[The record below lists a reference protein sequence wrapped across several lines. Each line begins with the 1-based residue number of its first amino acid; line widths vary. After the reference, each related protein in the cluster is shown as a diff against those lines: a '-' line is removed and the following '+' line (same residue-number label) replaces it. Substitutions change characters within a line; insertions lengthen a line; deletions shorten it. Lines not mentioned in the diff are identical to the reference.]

1 MQAAVIHWGAPR
13 DIAGD
18 TDVSTNGVLVK
29 AIAKS
34 GNEYPT
40 VNGVTFCPAY
50 GNDTVSGTNASN
62 YATGS
67 LPVGGGISQSYATLL
82 SKNDYN
88 TGTGST
94 VTLTING
101 LKTGYHYEIQ
111 VWMND
116 SSASGQGTLT
126 IKSPG
131 GADPWVQLDANKT
144 GATGG
149 LGQHAIGTFTADGA
163 SQTVTFKGSVNGMI
177 QAYQVRRVPAPLAA
191 VAWGAWKEITGNTD
205 VNTNGSAVKAYV
217 FGSAAPAAAI
227 NGVTFTRF
235 AAQSVDTLSGF
246 TTPSSDVFGSANAP
260 YSGFTSDYKKILGS
274 AAYGGRNASMTLNSL
289 TPGQWY
295 EVQVW
300 VNDSRAL
307 AGGRTVRI
315 NGSAFLNH
323 NPGGP
328 SDNLAYEGNT
338 GHHMTGTFRASAAS
352 QRFDFVASASA
363 QINGLQLRAI
373 PVVDS
378 LAFDAMQRRQFTIN
392 SFIDGKMSST
402 QRFEKVHLLFGT
414 GQIATAK
421 TEARSASLW
430 WGAGNEYTFDGYPAI
445 DMVIRWKKYI
455 DTTSR
460 NAIKG
465 RLPSINYVTPGTSN
479 LQKLAWTM
487 RFLGS
492 EEFGEEAFQHPR
504 NDYRASDPNCRK
516 TLLQRLK
523 DEANYGC
530 REFASNDYSILNILP
545 SLSIAQLAKD
555 PELRAHATASFPA
568 MLAQMAAV
576 WQPKDNYIG
585 VWSGRSYEDQN
596 GKLGVFGSLL
606 WQTFGSYVRS
616 GEAKAMAL
624 LAASDYRVPTP
635 ILHAANQR
643 STVYTSRLYGGNA
656 SQTGFVSG
664 DDYILF
670 SACDNDNENNNW
682 SHPYGVRWSGMTSYF
697 WLGACS
703 SDYAEDIRDAKNH
716 GTNSY
721 NMGTVQHRDSVL
733 YAFDFTGPYPA
744 ATNVPYAQ
752 SQVPG
757 SYTAMINDSATGRI
771 YLHYGKVM
779 IAVTSS
785 IPFSWNPNSGIWSAR
800 HTPSPGD
807 SEFRVA
813 VGGVGYPLVAGNPAY
828 KSTIDNANNRFAMA
842 IETANPSEYPGATAA
857 EQLAAFKADIVAS
870 TSISHLNAYPATGY
884 YSNRHGDTLQKQ
896 SYDASGTRRPGYV
909 NGVSVDYNNWPILEN
924 PWMKQAENSGL
935 ATITAGGRQT
945 VLNFNS
951 GGMTHSAV
959 TATGG
964 PLPQVGSD
972 PATSVTTN
980 SAVCNGLLV
989 SSGSSAATVTLYWGT
1004 TDGGDNPAAWANN
1017 LSLGTPA
1024 AGALATT
1031 ISGLAGG
1038 TTYYYRHFASNTEG
1052 DVWSNCSTSFQTLI
1066 PQTVTAPPGVPALPT
1081 TILTV
1086 GSVPLTWA
1094 AVADAT
1100 SYNIKRATTSGG
1112 PYTTIKTA
1120 QATASYTDTTAV
1132 NGTVYYYVVSAVNAG
1147 GESVN
1152 SGEVKGTPAV
1162 VPAAPT
1168 GVATSMGY
1176 MYARISWTAT
1186 PWAATY
1192 TVKRS
1197 STNGGPYTVIASGLT
1212 SPVYEDPTA
1221 VNLSTYYYVVS
1232 ATNVAGEGA
1241 NSSQVS
1247 ITVNVASYIN
1257 QLSGNWSTNTWYPN
1271 PPGTPVSGT
1280 TAIIDFGNSAA
1291 ISSNN
1296 DMGSFTLNKLRFME
1310 QGVTLTGNPL
1320 LFSGSNPTVS
1330 SLNNVASSIA
1340 NAITLGATTTFD
1352 VAANVLTVNGV
1363 ISGTGGLIKSGNGTL
1378 VLGGINTYTGNT
1390 TLSGGTLSLTANAPG
1405 LKSLIFGAAQASPN
1419 TATLIASADATA
1431 TSLTAWTN
1439 STASN
1444 FLYIGAGK
1452 TLTVNG
1458 AVNIHT
1464 TGSTGTRLVF
1474 NRTGAV
1480 PTSGFTVNNSA
1491 ADFLFAQATDTA
1503 STRINTLDLR
1513 NVGTF
1518 TANVAN
1524 FRNGWSTT
1532 VNYARPG
1539 TNTLYLA
1546 TNNTITTA
1554 SGGTLSV
1561 GDTNMSGGG
1570 GGASTLYL
1578 GSGNN
1583 TIQSNTIAVGRSMT
1597 IDGSTPTG
1605 RILFNGTTGN
1615 LTLRGSAG
1623 GSTAVTN
1630 FYVGMHTDTG
1640 SAHPDS
1646 KRIGLVDLTDGTTT
1660 GAITNLYLGYNTQN
1674 TNAAGDAEG
1683 IFLLGGSASS
1693 LSVANLFLGYSTVA
1707 SSADYFANGELDLSD
1722 GALNVTGNIT
1732 MAYDGAAGSAAGMG
1746 GTLLLSGGTLT
1757 VGGNIVAGGASGV
1770 SSLTLNGGTL
1780 DMTGGAIGSAT
1791 NPVDS
1796 LVFQSGTLKNV
1807 ASINGSA
1814 GLTQREAGTL
1824 VLSGN
1829 NTYAGMTTVEDD
1841 TIQVTG
1847 TLSGPVTVNAAATL
1861 SGSGT
1866 IGGAVIANGE
1876 LAPGINGVGRLQINN
1891 ALTLGSASTTTIFTN
1906 RTASP
1911 NSTGVGGLT
1920 SITYGGTLTV
1930 SDLGGGLAVGDTFV
1944 LFSSGAYSGSFAALD
1959 LPALGAGLV
1968 WDTRKLSV
1976 NGSIAV
1982 SVAPVVTAVAGT
1994 AQVTLNWTAVPGATS
2009 YNIKRSLVSGGPYTL
2024 IASGVTATSYTDIN
2038 LDPSTTYYYT
2048 VSAVIAAVEGV
2059 DSNEVSAA
2067 TGTGS
2072 IARYWDTSSTA
2083 GLQGGAGTWNTA
2095 TAAWS
2100 NGTGG
2105 NSTLLNWRDN
2115 VPALFQ
2121 SGTNTVT
2128 VSGTIAVGSI
2138 AQSVNGTSTTI
2149 SGGTLQLN
2157 GTGGISNGVSSGN
2170 QPLTIG
2176 SALVLNSATFPV
2188 NTQQPINLNGAM
2200 SGTSDLIKTGPSTL
2214 TLGGANTVA
2223 GDVVLDAG
2231 TLSYGNNASKV
2242 EALTFG
2248 AALGSTNTSTLNL
2261 AGNVTATSLSV
2272 RNNSVA
2278 NNAISIA
2285 SGKVLAIN
2293 GGLTMNTASG
2303 GTANLVVSGAGAM
2316 NISNPAA
2323 MILIGATSDAN
2334 TRTFNLDMSGLTG
2347 GFTTQVANFYVGR
2360 ATASANSVPN
2370 ATVKLAPGSNISA
2383 VNFSIGDDNGNGGN
2397 GGGQSTTVT
2406 LAGGT
2411 NFFKTTT
2418 LTVGRI
2424 KSGTQTLNF
2433 APGGGTLALSG
2444 TTGGALGTM
2453 YVGYKPH
2460 TGSSTNVTGVADFTN
2475 GTVSGSIGNLY
2486 VGHMTNSQGSNSPK
2500 AVGTFTLGTSSSN
2513 NLTVTNL
2520 NIGTFVGTTVPT
2532 SAKYSDGTVN
2542 LKGGQ
2547 WAVTTVDMTSEQYSF
2562 ARLNITGGT
2571 MTVSNVITGGP
2582 GGNETLTLNG
2592 GTLDMTSGAIGD
2604 ATNTV
2609 STLNFQSGTLKNVT
2623 TINGTA
2629 GLTKTTAGT
2638 LTLDGTMGYTGVTTI
2653 SAGTLRVGAAS
2664 STSTTT
2670 SLATSSSIVNNAT
2683 LTFRR
2688 TDAAEVDV
2696 AGSISGTGSVL
2707 YEGSGTINQSRY
2719 TGESASTY
2727 SGGTAISNARVN
2739 LTTATGFGTGAV
2751 TINSGAT
2758 AFINGAGTVANP
2770 FTLAGN
2776 GWIETAGQL
2785 GALRL
2790 ATGSVLT
2797 GAITLAGNTRIA
2809 VNTAGTATISS
2820 PISGAFDLEV
2830 GEDSATGT
2838 LILTGAHTYT
2848 GNTTISAGTLVVD
2861 GVLASG
2867 GGAVTVGGS
2876 GVLTGTGTI
2885 HRPVIINGRLVNGIG
2900 GAGSLVFSNTLT
2912 LAAGSSTTISLNRT
2926 ATPNCSQLSSSGA
2939 MTFSGT
2945 LNVTNAGETLQL
2957 GDRFVLF
2964 PTGGHSGSFST
2975 INLPLL
2981 DSGFVW
2987 DTSKLYVDGS
2997 IEVKRGLV
3005 IDANLKLHLDAS
3017 NPSSLVLDSN
3027 NRVSR
3032 WNDANGGAN
3041 YAAQDSGAQ
3050 QPTLVVAPT
3059 LGRKIMDFGPFV
3071 AGSTGQWLQFKDGTG
3086 ANLNLSS
3093 IRSVFVVMK
3102 GGNHMLGD
3110 DNNFHF
3116 HRAPDYASPTC
3127 PLWRSSSASANIRN
3141 GQTYLNGGAVPI
3153 DGTTTPMPSGY
3164 WLASVITSGPVE
3176 ASRLACD
3183 RTARTG
3189 GQQIAELLIYDRVLT
3204 DTERQSTEAYL
3215 MAKWFSANTPPVITV
3230 PPAMTVEATGSNGA
3244 VVNFATT
3251 AVDHIGGSIATLN
3264 SPPSGSTFPIGST
3277 PVTVTAT
3284 DAERYSAITTMTV
3297 TVQDSIAPS
3306 ITVPQ
3311 NITVEASGPAG
3322 AIVTFTT
3329 SATDT
3334 VSGNC
3339 TTQNT
3344 PASGSTFPVG
3354 TTTVSVTSS
3363 DAANNSATS
3372 SFTVT
3377 VAPIV
3382 SSYATWQS
3390 ANGAGSQTFDQD
3402 HDNDG
3407 VKNGIEYFM
3416 GATGTTLTANP
3427 TVVNGAITWPMGAT
3441 YTGTYGTHYVVQ
3453 TSPDLITWTPATVGV
3468 GPGFVAISPATSVT
3482 YTLPTP
3488 AGKRFVRLLVHP
3500 N

>member
-1 MQAAVIHWGAPR
+1 MIRQLLALFLAASSAQAAVIHWGAPR

-18 TDVSTNGVLVK
+18 SDVSTNGVLVK

-34 GNEYPT
+34 GTDYPT

-62 YATGS
+62 YATGA

-116 SSASGQGTLT
+116 SSASGQGTFT

-131 GADPWVQLDANKT
+131 GLDPWVQLDANKT
-144 GATGG
+144 GVTGG

-163 SQTVTFKGSVNGMI
+163 SQAVTFKGSVNGMI

-246 TTPSSDVFGSANAP
+246 TTPSSDAFGSSSAP

-274 AAYGGRNASMTLNSL
+274 GAYGGRNASMTLNSL

-363 QINGLQLRAI
+363 QINGLQVRAI
-373 PVVDS
+373 PAVDS
-378 LAFDAMQRRQFTIN
+378 LAFDAMQRRQFTLN
-392 SFIDGKMSST
+392 SFIDGKMTST
-402 QRFEKVHLLFGT
+402 MRFEKVHLLFGA

-421 TEARSASLW
+421 SEARSASLW

-460 NAIKG
+460 NAIKN

-487 RFLGS
+487 RYLGS

-504 NDYRASDPNCRK
+504 NDYRPSDPNCRK
-516 TLLQRLK
+516 NLLQRLK
-523 DEANYGC
+523 DEANNGC
-530 REFASNDYSILNILP
+530 PEFASNDYSILNLLP

-585 VWSGRSYEDQN
+585 VWSWRDYEDQN
-596 GKLGVFGSLL
+596 GKLGVFGSML
-606 WQTFGSYVRS
+606 WQAFGSYVRS
-616 GEAKAMAL
+616 GDAKAMAL

-643 STVYTSRLYGGNA
+643 STVYTSRLYGGSA

-703 SDYAEDIRDAKNH
+703 TDYAEDITASKNH

-733 YAFDFTGPYPA
+733 YAFDFTGPYDD
-744 ATNVPYAQ
+744 ATRVPYAQ

-757 SYTAMINDSATGRI
+757 GYSAMINDSATGRI
-771 YLHYGKVM
+771 YLHYGRVM

-785 IPFSWNPNSGIWSAR
+785 IPFDWNPNSGIWSAR
-800 HTPSPGD
+800 HTPNPGD

-828 KSTIDNANNRFAMA
+828 KATIDNANNRFAMA
-842 IETANPSEYPGATAA
+842 IETALPTEYAGATAA
-857 EQLAAFKADIVAS
+857 EQLAAFKADMVAS
-870 TSISHLNAYPATGY
+870 TSISHLNAFPTTGY
-884 YSNRHGDTLQKQ
+884 YTNRHGDTLQKQ
-896 SYDASGTRRPGYV
+896 SYDASGTRKPGYV

-924 PWMKQAENSGL
+924 PWMKQAKNSGL
-935 ATITAGGRQT
+935 ATITAGGQQT
-945 VLNFNS
+945 VLNFNT
-951 GGMTHSAV
+951 GGMTQSAV

-1004 TDGGDNPAAWANN
+1004 TDGGDNPAAWANS

-1086 GSVPLTWA
+1086 GSVPLTWT

-1100 SYNIKRATTSGG
+1100 SYNIKRSTTSGG

-1152 SGEVKGTPAV
+1152 SGEVKATPAV
-1162 VPAAPT
+1162 VPVAPT

-1197 STNGGPYTVIASGLT
+1197 SISGGPYTVIASGLT
-1212 SPVYEDPTA
+1212 TPTYDDPTA

-1232 ATNVAGEGA
+1232 ATNIAGEGA

-1257 QLSGNWSTNTWYPN
+1257 QLAGNWSTNTWYPN
-1271 PPGTPVSGT
+1271 PPGTPVSGS

-1296 DMGSFTLNKLRFME
+1296 DMGSFTLNQLRFME

-1330 SLNNVASSIA
+1330 SFNNVASSIA
-1340 NAITLGATTTFD
+1340 NALTLGATTTFD
-1352 VAANVLTVNGV
+1352 VEANVLTVNGV
-1363 ISGTGGLIKSGNGTL
+1363 ISGTGGLIKTGDGTL
-1378 VLGGINTYTGNT
+1378 ALGGINTYTGST
-1390 TLSGGTLSLTANAPG
+1390 TVGGGTLSLTANAPG
-1405 LKSLIFGAAQASPN
+1405 LKGLILGAAQASPD
-1419 TATLIASADATA
+1419 TATLNVAADATA

-1439 STASN
+1439 TTASN

-1480 PTSGFTVNNSA
+1480 PTSAFTVNNSA

-1554 SGGTLSV
+1554 TGGTLSV

-1578 GSGNN
+1578 GSGVN

-1623 GSTAVTN
+1623 GASAVSN
-1630 FYVGMHTDTG
+1630 FYVGLHTDTG

-1693 LSVANLFLGYSTVA
+1693 LSVANLYLGYSTVA
-1707 SSADYFANGELDLSD
+1707 SSTNYFAKGELDLSD

-1757 VGGNIVAGGASGV
+1757 VGGNIVTGGASGV

-1807 ASINGSA
+1807 ASINGSG
-1814 GLTQREAGTL
+1814 GLTQTEAGTL
-1824 VLSGN
+1824 VLSGT
-1829 NTYAGMTTVEDD
+1829 NTYAGMTTVEGD

-1876 LAPGINGVGRLQINN
+1876 LAPGINGVGKLQINN
-1891 ALTLGSASTTTIFTN
+1891 TLTLGATSTTTIFTN

-1911 NSTGVGGLT
+1911 NCTGVSGLT

-1944 LFSSGAYSGSFAALD
+1944 LFSSGGYSGSFAALD

-1982 SVAPVVTAVAGT
+1982 SVAPVVTPAGGT
-1994 AQVTLNWTAVPGATS
+1994 AQATLNWTAVPGATS

-2024 IASGVTATSYTDIN
+2024 IASGVTTTSYTDTN

-2048 VSAVIAAVEGV
+2048 VSAIIAGVEGV
-2059 DSNEVSAA
+2059 DSAEVSAA
-2067 TGTGS
+2067 TATGS

-2105 NSTLLNWRDN
+2105 NSTLLAWRDN

-2128 VSGTIAVGSI
+2128 VSGTIAVDSI

-2170 QPLTIG
+2170 QPLTIN

-2200 SGTSDLIKTGPSTL
+2200 SGTTDLIKTGPSTL
-2214 TLGGANTVA
+2214 SLGGANTVA

-2261 AGNVTATSLSV
+2261 AGNVTATSLAV

-2278 NNAISIA
+2278 NNTISIA

-2323 MILIGATSDAN
+2323 TILIGATSDAN
-2334 TRTFNLDMSGLTG
+2334 SRTFNLDLSGLTG

-2360 ATASANSVPN
+2360 TTATYNSVPN
-2370 ATVKLAPGSNISA
+2370 ATVKLAPNSNITA
-2383 VNFSIGDDNGNGGN
+2383 VNFGIGDDNGNGGN

-2411 NFFKTTT
+2411 NFLKTTT

-2433 APGGGTLALSG
+2433 APGGGTVALSG
-2444 TTGGALGTM
+2444 TSGGALGTM

-2460 TGSSTNVTGVADFTN
+2460 TGSSSNVTGIADFTN
-2475 GTVSGSIGNLY
+2475 GTVTGSIGNLY
-2486 VGHMTNSQGSNSPK
+2486 VGHMTSSQGGNSPK

-2520 NIGTFVGTTVPT
+2520 NIGTSSGSDVPT

-2547 WAVTTVDMTSEQYSF
+2547 WTVTTVDMTSEQYSF

-2592 GTLDMTSGAIGD
+2592 GTLDMTNGAIGD

-2653 SAGTLRVGAAS
+2653 SAGTLRVGAES
-2664 STSTTT
+2664 GTNTTT

-2683 LTFRR
+2683 LIFRR

-2696 AGSISGTGSVL
+2696 AGSISGTGSVV
-2707 YEGSGTINQSRY
+2707 YEGSGTSNQSRY
-2719 TGESASTY
+2719 TGNSASTY
-2727 SGGTAISNARVN
+2727 SGGTTISNARVN
-2739 LTTATGFGTGAV
+2739 LTTATGFGSGTV
-2751 TINSGAT
+2751 TINSGGT

-2776 GWIETAGQL
+2776 GWIESAGQL

-2797 GAITLAGNTRIA
+2797 GPITLAANTRIA
-2809 VNTAGTATISS
+2809 VSTAGTATISS
-2820 PISGAFDLEV
+2820 PISGAFALEL
-2830 GEDSATGT
+2830 GEDTAAGT
-2838 LILTGAHTYT
+2838 LTLDGAHTYT
-2848 GNTTISAGTLVVD
+2848 GNTTISRGTLNLGGTLTSSVVNNAT
-2861 GVLASG
+2861 LAPQGTPSTSG
-2867 GGAVTVGGS
+2867 SFTNSGTYRAGLNAGSNDRLTVGGS
-2876 GVLTGTGTI
+2876 VTLAGTLDLVPAVGLSAGTSFVILSKTSPGAISGNFASKPEGSIFTSGGYNWVISYTGGDGNDVTVTIATTQQTWRFTHFGTTTNTGT
-2885 HRPVIINGRLVNGIG
+2885 
-2900 GAGSLVFSNTLT
+2900 
-2912 LAAGSSTTISLNRT
+2912 AAD
-2926 ATPNCSQLSSSGA
+2926 
-2939 MTFSGT
+2939 TF
-2945 LNVTNAGETLQL
+2945 
-2957 GDRFVLF
+2957 
-2964 PTGGHSGSFST
+2964 
-2975 INLPLL
+2975 
-2981 DSGFVW
+2981 
-2987 DTSKLYVDGS
+2987 
-2997 IEVKRGLV
+2997 
-3005 IDANLKLHLDAS
+3005 DANSDGES
-3017 NPSSLVLDSN
+3017 NLMEFATGQNPN
-3027 NRVSR
+3027 
-3032 WNDANGGAN
+3032 
-3041 YAAQDSGAQ
+3041 AATVAA
-3050 QPTLVVAPT
+3050 PTLV
-3059 LGRKIMDFGPFV
+3059 K
-3071 AGSTGQWLQFKDGTG
+3071 
-3086 ANLNLSS
+3086 
-3093 IRSVFVVMK
+3093 
-3102 GGNHMLGD
+3102 
-3110 DNNFHF
+3110 
-3116 HRAPDYASPTC
+3116 
-3127 PLWRSSSASANIRN
+3127 
-3141 GQTYLNGGAVPI
+3141 
-3153 DGTTTPMPSGY
+3153 SG
-3164 WLASVITSGPVE
+3164 
-3176 ASRLACD
+3176 
-3183 RTARTG
+3183 
-3189 GQQIAELLIYDRVLT
+3189 
-3204 DTERQSTEAYL
+3204 
-3215 MAKWFSANTPPVITV
+3215 
-3230 PPAMTVEATGSNGA
+3230 
-3244 VVNFATT
+3244 
-3251 AVDHIGGSIATLN
+3251 ATLEFTYTRSN
-3264 SPPSGSTFPIGST
+3264 SALADG
-3277 PVTVTAT
+3277 
-3284 DAERYSAITTMTV
+3284 
-3297 TVQDSIAPS
+3297 
-3306 ITVPQ
+3306 
-3311 NITVEASGPAG
+3311 
-3322 AIVTFTT
+3322 VTFTVEWRDSLAT
-3329 SATDT
+3329 GAWSSAGVTEQILSNNGT
-3334 VSGNC
+3334 V
-3339 TTQNT
+3339 Q
-3344 PASGSTFPVG
+3344 
-3354 TTTVSVTSS
+3354 TVK
-3363 DAANNSATS
+3363 A
-3372 SFTVT
+3372 T
-3377 VAPIV
+3377 VA
-3382 SSYATWQS
+3382 
-3390 ANGAGSQTFDQD
+3390 AG
-3402 HDNDG
+3402 DG
-3407 VKNGIEYFM
+3407 SRFLHLE
-3416 GATGTTLTANP
+3416 
-3427 TVVNGAITWPMGAT
+3427 
-3441 YTGTYGTHYVVQ
+3441 
-3453 TSPDLITWTPATVGV
+3453 
-3468 GPGFVAISPATSVT
+3468 ISRP
-3482 YTLPTP
+3482 
-3488 AGKRFVRLLVHP
+3488 
-3500 N
+3500 